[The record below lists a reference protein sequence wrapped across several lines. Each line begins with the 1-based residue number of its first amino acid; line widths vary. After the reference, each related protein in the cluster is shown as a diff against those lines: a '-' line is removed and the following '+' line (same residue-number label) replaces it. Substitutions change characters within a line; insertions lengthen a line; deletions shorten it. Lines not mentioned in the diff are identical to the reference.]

1 MILADFTAR
10 IDRHPG
16 SACTEI
22 TFVLRKQTFFF
33 GWFSKYTIERSFQD
47 YINMEDMSYGMPGV
61 IGSHRDTYAT
71 FWSGFRALDA
81 FMDLQIEMLRG
92 QKDDEPIL

>member
-10 IDRHPG
+10 IDRLPG

-33 GWFSKYTIERSFQD
+33 GWFSKYTIERSYQD
-47 YINMEDMSYGMPGV
+47 YINMKDMSYGMPGV
-61 IGSHRDTYAT
+61 IGSHRDVYAT
-71 FWSGFRALDA
+71 FWSGNKALDE
-81 FMDLQIEMLRG
+81 FMDLQVELLRG
-92 QKDDEPIL
+92 RGDHESAL